1 MRSFMKWNL
10 VMLALAAGVACTTG
24 AYANTFTFSFS
35 GPEVSGSGLMQAT
48 AQGGGSYLTTSMTGT
63 VTIDGEGGP
72 ITGLVPMG
80 SNGLYI
86 YNNLV
91 YPSSTPELDYQGLL
105 FGVTGFTDA
114 MNLCADPG
122 CNLSFGSQTWLIDH
136 VNGSY
141 SFYPVEFSAA
151 VPEPSALVLLS
162 LGLVAFTLALARNRW
177 KRGDMAS

>member
-10 VMLALAAGVACTTG
+10 VQLALVAILACG
-24 AYANTFTFSFS
+24 SAAYANTMTFSFS
-35 GPEVSGSGLMQAT
+35 GPDASGSGSMQAT
-48 AQGGGSYLTTSMTGT
+48 AQGGGSYLVTSMTGS
-63 VTIDGEGGP
+63 VFIDGVGGP
-72 ITGLVPMG
+72 ITGLVPTG

-91 YPSSTPELDYQGLL
+91 YPSSTPELDYQGLV
-105 FGVTGFTDA
+105 FGVTGFADA

-122 CNLSFGSQTWLIDH
+122 CNLSSGGQTWLIDH
-136 VNGSY
+136 VNGNY

-162 LGLVAFTLALARNRW
+162 LGLLGLMFALGRERSRAF
-177 KRGDMAS
+177 

>member
-10 VMLALAAGVACTTG
+10 VQLALVAILACGSAT
-24 AYANTFTFSFS
+24 YANTMTFSFS
-35 GPEVSGSGLMQAT
+35 GPDASGSGSMQAT
-48 AQGGGSYLTTSMTGT
+48 AQGGGSYLVTSMTGS
-63 VTIDGEGGP
+63 VFIDGVGGP
-72 ITGLVPMG
+72 ITGLVPTG

-91 YPSSTPELDYQGLL
+91 YPSSTPELDYQGLV
-105 FGVTGFTDA
+105 FGVTGFADA

-122 CNLSFGSQTWLIDH
+122 CNLSSGGQTWLIDH
-136 VNGSY
+136 VNGNY

-162 LGLVAFTLALARNRW
+162 LGLLGLMFALGRERSRAF
-177 KRGDMAS
+177 